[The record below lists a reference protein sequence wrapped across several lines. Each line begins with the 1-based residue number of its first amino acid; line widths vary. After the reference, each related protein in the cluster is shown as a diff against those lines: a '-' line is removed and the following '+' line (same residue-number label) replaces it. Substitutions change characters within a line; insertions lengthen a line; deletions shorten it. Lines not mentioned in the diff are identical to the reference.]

1 GGGSDPLGLRRRD
14 AAEVARGNG
23 GARRRPPHSS
33 RRASPRQT
41 CRARGVSRRNYGR
54 YRPVPRCGARCHVWI
69 AFLGVERV
77 RLCLRRNE
85 AAHSVHSPPPQAGEG
100 WGGGE
105 LAHMTLVHAPSLS
118 LPRKRGREQ
127 TEFAACADSISHECG
142 LAEMLASIRRRLR
155 SPRMMSHTT

>member
-33 RRASPRQT
+33 RRATPRQT

-105 LAHMTLVHAPSLS
+105 LAHMTLVHGPPPSPPPQGGGGKTQVAPFPDSLS
-118 LPRKRGREQ
+118 HQ
-127 TEFAACADSISHECG
+127 SG
-142 LAEMLASIRRRLR
+142 LDQRLR
-155 SPRMMSHTT
+155 TNPPPP